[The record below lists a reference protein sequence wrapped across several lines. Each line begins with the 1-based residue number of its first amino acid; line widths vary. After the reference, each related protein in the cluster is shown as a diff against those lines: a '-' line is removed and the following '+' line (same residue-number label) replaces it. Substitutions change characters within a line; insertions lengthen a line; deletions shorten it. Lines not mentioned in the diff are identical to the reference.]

1 MRKRCAAD
9 AGSPVGEAGECD
21 NFHAKRARLHCLM
34 NRAHAD
40 CVSAD
45 GPKHSDFSGGFV
57 LRAEHRGVNAFV
69 QRHAKCDSVLP
80 ELLAGCAAVN
90 LAHIN
95 EVWSAEQRRRSC
107 QVDVIRK
114 HHPRAGYKVRVQC
127 TRSIRENET
136 AQSTA
141 VHPTN
146 VRSDFDRGPTFVE
159 MDTPGSDEDDF
170 SAEPA
175 EDKASSVSGNFRM
188 RKSFNFG
195 AL

>member
-1 MRKRCAAD
+1 
-9 AGSPVGEAGECD
+9 
-21 NFHAKRARLHCLM
+21 
-34 NRAHAD
+34 
-40 CVSAD
+40 
-45 GPKHSDFSGGFV
+45 FV

-195 AL
+195 VRDALEDLKAFDKTAQAGAQDDSTIGLKIAPVGHDLVIRRRSA